1 MSATA
6 LGLAVLRV
14 TLGAIF
20 LMHAYLA
27 GAVVG
32 LDGIA
37 GYTIRMGYPEA
48 LGPALAWYLV
58 LAHGVGGV
66 FLVLGLWTRWAALA
80 QVPIMASALLLHHA
94 RQGFFLKVVT
104 GAGGGAVAGG
114 YEYVLLVLAATVT
127 LVLAG
132 GGALAVHRR

>member
-1 MSATA
+1 M
-6 LGLAVLRV
+6 VLRV

-37 GYTIRMGYPEA
+37 GYTTRMGYPEA
-48 LGPALAWYLV
+48 AGPALAWYLV
-58 LAHGVGGV
+58 LAHGVGGAL
-66 FLVLGLWTRWAALA
+66 LVLGLWTRWAALA
-80 QVPIMASALLLHHA
+80 QVPIMASALFLHHA